1 MYSIYNN
8 FNINNSD
15 NNSIR
20 YSRDHIYTDEDF
32 ERIRKSGDTIKI
44 NNTIF
49 ANGPSCLGVTQLK
62 QHEYQ
67 QYLQY
72 LDKINKKSSEKEKKE
87 TKDQCRKTQKKEK
100 EKKPKN
106 EVNVKKE
113 KEKKEKKETKEKTL
127 KLNNKKLKL
136 SDVEKLIKAGATI
149 HISV

>member
-8 FNINNSD
+8 INMNNLNS
-15 NNSIR
+15 SIR

-49 ANGPSCLGVTQLK
+49 ANGPSCLGATYLK

-72 LDKINKKSSEKEKKE
+72 LDNINKKSSEKEKK
-87 TKDQCRKTQKKEK
+87 DQCQRTQKKTNK
-100 EKKPKN
+100 ET
-106 EVNVKKE
+106 
-113 KEKKEKKETKEKTL
+113 KEKKETKNIKDKKEKTI

-136 SDVEKLIKAGATI
+136 SDVEKLIKAGATV

>member
-8 FNINNSD
+8 FNINDSNNS
-15 NNSIR
+15 SIR
-20 YSRDHIYTDEDF
+20 YNRDHIYTDEDF

-72 LDKINKKSSEKEKKE
+72 LDKINKKSSEKEKI
-87 TKDQCRKTQKKEK
+87 
-100 EKKPKN
+100 KKPKKEVKQKN
-106 EVNVKKE
+106 ELKPKKE
-113 KEKKEKKETKEKTL
+113 VKEKKEKTI

-136 SDVEKLIKAGATI
+136 SDVEKLIKVGATV

>member
-8 FNINNSD
+8 FNINDSN

-20 YSRDHIYTDEDF
+20 YNRDHVYTDEDF

-72 LDKINKKSSEKEKKE
+72 LDKINKKSSEKEIKE
-87 TKDQCRKTQKKEK
+87 KKEK
-100 EKKPKN
+100 EKKPKK

-113 KEKKEKKETKEKTL
+113 IKEKKEIKNVKETKEKTL

>member
-8 FNINNSD
+8 INMNNFNS
-15 NNSIR
+15 SIR
-20 YSRDHIYTDEDF
+20 YDRDHTYTDEDF

-49 ANGPSCLGVTQLK
+49 ANGPSCLGATYLK

-72 LDKINKKSSEKEKKE
+72 LNKINTQSSEKEVKSKKE
-87 TKDQCRKTQKKEK
+87 TKEKKE
-100 EKKPKN
+100 
-106 EVNVKKE
+106 V
-113 KEKKEKKETKEKTL
+113 KEKKEKKL
-127 KLNNKKLKL
+127 KLNNKKVKL
-136 SDVEKLIKAGATI
+136 SDIEKLIKAGATV

>member
-8 FNINNSD
+8 FNINNL
-15 NNSIR
+15 NNDSIR
-20 YSRDHIYTDEDF
+20 YNRDHIYTDEDF

-67 QYLQY
+67 RYLQY

-87 TKDQCRKTQKKEK
+87 TKKEV
-100 EKKPKN
+100 KP
-106 EVNVKKE
+106 
-113 KEKKEKKETKEKTL
+113 KKETNEKETKNVKEKTL
-127 KLNNKKLKL
+127 KLNNKKVKL
-136 SDVEKLIKAGATI
+136 SDIEKLIKAGATV

>member
-1 MYSIYNN
+1 MYPIYNN
-8 FNINNSD
+8 FNINNL
-15 NNSIR
+15 NNDSIR
-20 YSRDHIYTDEDF
+20 YNRDHIYTDEDF

-49 ANGPSCLGVTQLK
+49 ANGPSCLGATYLK

-72 LDKINKKSSEKEKKE
+72 LENINKKFSEKEKKE
-87 TKDQCRKTQKKEK
+87 KDQCRRAQTKTKKEV
-100 EKKPKN
+100 KP
-106 EVNVKKE
+106 
-113 KEKKEKKETKEKTL
+113 KKETKEKKEIKNVKDKKEKPI

>member
-8 FNINNSD
+8 FNINDSNNS
-15 NNSIR
+15 SIR
-20 YSRDHIYTDEDF
+20 YNRDHIYTDEDF
-32 ERIRKSGDTIKI
+32 KRIRKSGDTIKI

-72 LDKINKKSSEKEKKE
+72 LDKINKKSSEKEKIKKPKKE
-87 TKDQCRKTQKKEK
+87 VKQKNELKPKKEVKQKKEK
-100 EKKPKN
+100 
-106 EVNVKKE
+106 
-113 KEKKEKKETKEKTL
+113 TI

-136 SDVEKLIKAGATI
+136 SDVEKLIKVGATV

>member
-8 FNINNSD
+8 INMNNLNS
-15 NNSIR
+15 SIR

-49 ANGPSCLGVTQLK
+49 ANGPSCLGATYLK

-72 LDKINKKSSEKEKKE
+72 LDKINKKSSEKEKK
-87 TKDQCRKTQKKEK
+87 DQCQRTQKKTNK
-100 EKKPKN
+100 ET
-106 EVNVKKE
+106 
-113 KEKKEKKETKEKTL
+113 KEKKETKNIKDKKEKTI

-136 SDVEKLIKAGATI
+136 SDVEKLIKAGATV

>member
-8 FNINNSD
+8 FNINNL
-15 NNSIR
+15 NNDSIR
-20 YSRDHIYTDEDF
+20 YNRDHIYTDEDF
-32 ERIRKSGDTIKI
+32 ERIRKRGDAIKI

-62 QHEYQ
+62 QNEYQ

-87 TKDQCRKTQKKEK
+87 TK

-106 EVNVKKE
+106 KVNVKKEKEKE

-136 SDVEKLIKAGATI
+136 SDIEKLIKVGATV

>member
-8 FNINNSD
+8 FNINDSN

-20 YSRDHIYTDEDF
+20 YSREHIYTDEDF

-72 LDKINKKSSEKEKKE
+72 LDKINKKSSEKEKI
-87 TKDQCRKTQKKEK
+87 
-100 EKKPKN
+100 KKPKKEVKQKN
-106 EVNVKKE
+106 ELKPKKE
-113 KEKKEKKETKEKTL
+113 VKEKKEKTI

-136 SDVEKLIKAGATI
+136 SDVEKLIKVGATV

>member
-8 FNINNSD
+8 INMNNLNS
-15 NNSIR
+15 SIR
-20 YSRDHIYTDEDF
+20 YDRDHTYTDEDF

-49 ANGPSCLGVTQLK
+49 ANGPSCLGATHLK

-72 LDKINKKSSEKEKKE
+72 LNKINTRSSEKEKI
-87 TKDQCRKTQKKEK
+87 
-100 EKKPKN
+100 KKPK
-106 EVNVKKE
+106 
-113 KEKKEKKETKEKTL
+113 KEKKEKETKNVKEKTL
-127 KLNNKKLKL
+127 KLNNKKVKL
-136 SDVEKLIKAGATI
+136 SDIEKLIKVGATV

>member
-8 FNINNSD
+8 INMNNLNS
-15 NNSIR
+15 SIR
-20 YSRDHIYTDEDF
+20 YDRDHIYTDEDF

-49 ANGPSCLGVTQLK
+49 ANGPSCLGATYLK

-72 LDKINKKSSEKEKKE
+72 LNKINTQSSEKENKE
-87 TKDQCRKTQKKEK
+87 TKKEV
-100 EKKPKN
+100 KPK
-106 EVNVKKE
+106 
-113 KEKKEKKETKEKTL
+113 KEKKEKKL
-127 KLNNKKLKL
+127 KLNNKKVKL
-136 SDVEKLIKAGATI
+136 SDIEKLIKVGATV